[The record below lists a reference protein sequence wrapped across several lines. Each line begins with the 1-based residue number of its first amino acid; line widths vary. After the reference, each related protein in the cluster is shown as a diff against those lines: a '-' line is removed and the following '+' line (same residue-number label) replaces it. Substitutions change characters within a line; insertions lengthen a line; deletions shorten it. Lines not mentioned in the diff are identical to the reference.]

1 MVEET
6 TTGQPVV
13 RQRESAWSPLRHAAF
28 RSLWIA
34 TIASN
39 VGTWMHDTAASW
51 LMTSLSRS
59 TVLVALMQTATS
71 LPMLFLALPA
81 GALADVVDRRR
92 LLLVTQA
99 WMLAAAALLGVL
111 TLAGVMG
118 PWLLLG
124 LTFFLGL
131 GTALNTPAWQAT
143 TPDLVPRR
151 ELAAAVSLGG
161 VATNIARAVGPALGG
176 MLVAMVGSGGV
187 FLINAV
193 SFLAVLA
200 VIARWESPERASVLP
215 AERVWGAMRAGARYV
230 RHSPE
235 VRAVA
240 ARTLAFIVFAS
251 ALWALLPVVA
261 RHEMHLSATGYG
273 TLLGSLGVGAITGVA
288 VLPPVRARIRTDRLV
303 ALGSLL
309 YAASVAALAVANVLP
324 LAWVALF
331 ATGVGWIT
339 VMPAFNVAT
348 QRAAPDWVRARMLA
362 VYVLVFQGGMALGS
376 AAWGAVAS
384 RVGVRDALL
393 LSALG
398 MALSVLAGLRWRLAA
413 AEEVD
418 VTPSGHWR
426 DPVVAGELA
435 PGDGPV
441 LVTVEYLVSDA
452 DAEDFA
458 RAMAGVE
465 RVRRRDGAI
474 NWGLYGDTARP
485 GRYVETFVAES
496 WGEHLRQHARATVAD
511 EEVEARARAF
521 HRGPG
526 PPVVEHMI
534 NLPVPRGGRRR
545 T

>member
-1 MVEET
+1 MEET

-13 RQRESAWSPLRHAAF
+13 RQRESAWSPLRYAAF

-34 TIASN
+34 TVASN

-59 TVLVALMQTATS
+59 TILVALMQTATS

-99 WMLAAAALLGVL
+99 WMLAAAALLGAL
-111 TLAGVMG
+111 TLGGAMS

-161 VATNIARAVGPALGG
+161 VATNIARAIGPALGG
-176 MLVAMVGSGGV
+176 LLVAAVGSGGV
-187 FLINAV
+187 FLLNAA
-193 SFLAVLA
+193 SFVAVLA
-200 VIARWESPERASVLP
+200 VIARWESPERTSVLP
-215 AERVWGAMRAGARYV
+215 AERVWGAIRAGGRYV

-240 ARTLAFIVFAS
+240 ARTLVFIVFAS
-251 ALWALLPVVA
+251 ALWALLPVLA
-261 RHEMHLSATGYG
+261 RHEMNLSATGYG
-273 TLLGSLGVGAITGVA
+273 TLLGSLGVGAIAGVA
-288 VLPPVRARIRTDRLV
+288 MLPPVRAAVPTDRLV

-309 YAASVAALAVANVLP
+309 YAASVAGLAFASILP

-331 ATGVGWIT
+331 ATGLAWIT

-376 AAWGAVAS
+376 AAWGTVAS
-384 RVGVRDALL
+384 HVGVRDALL
-393 LSALG
+393 LSAGG
-398 MALSVLAGLRWRLAA
+398 MALSVLAGLRWRLAD
-413 AEEVD
+413 AESVD
-418 VTPSGHWR
+418 VSPSGHWR
-426 DPVVAGELA
+426 DPVVSGDPA
-435 PGDGPV
+435 PDEGPV
-441 LVTVEYLVSDA
+441 LITVEYLVDE
-452 DAEDFA
+452 AEAEAFA
-458 RAMAGVE
+458 AAMAGME

-474 NWGLYGDTARP
+474 NWGLYRDAAKP
-485 GRYVETFVAES
+485 GRFVEAFVAES

-511 EEVEARARAF
+511 REVQGRVRSF
-521 HRGPG
+521 HRGAA
-526 PPVVEHMI
+526 PPAVDHLI
-534 NLPVPRGGRRR
+534 NLPVPHHGR
-545 T
+545 TGA

>member
-1 MVEET
+1 VEET
-6 TTGQPVV
+6 TTGQPVA

-59 TVLVALMQTATS
+59 TLLVALMQTATS

-99 WMLAAAALLGVL
+99 WMLAAAALLGAL
-111 TLAGVMG
+111 TLGGVMS
-118 PWLLLG
+118 PWLLLA

-161 VATNIARAVGPALGG
+161 VATNIARAIGPAVGG
-176 MLVAMVGSGGV
+176 LLVAAVGSGGV
-187 FLINAV
+187 FLINAA
-193 SFLAVLA
+193 SFVAVLA
-200 VIARWESPERASVLP
+200 VIARWESPERGSVLP
-215 AERVWGAMRAGARYV
+215 AERVWGAMRAGGRYV

-251 ALWALLPVVA
+251 ALWALLPVLA
-261 RHEMHLSATGYG
+261 RHDMGLAATGYG
-273 TLLGSLGVGAITGVA
+273 TLLGSLGVGAIAGVA
-288 VLPPVRARIRTDRLV
+288 VLPPVRARYATDRLV

-309 YAASVAALAVANVLP
+309 YAASVAGLALVHVLP

-331 ATGVGWIT
+331 ATGVAWIT

-376 AAWGAVAS
+376 AAWGTVAS
-384 RVGVRDALL
+384 HVGVRNALL
-393 LSALG
+393 LSAGG

-413 AEEVD
+413 AEAVD

-426 DPVVAGELA
+426 DPVVAGGDLA
-435 PGDGPV
+435 PEDGPV
-441 LVTVEYLVSDA
+441 LVTVEYRVSDGDA
-452 DAEDFA
+452 DAFA
-458 RAMAGVE
+458 AAMAGVE

-474 NWGLYGDTARP
+474 NWGLYRDTAQP

-511 EEVEARARAF
+511 EEVEARARAY
-521 HRGPG
+521 HRGPA
-526 PPVVEHMI
+526 PPAVRHMI
-534 NLPVPRGGRRR
+534 NLPVPRHGRGDA
-545 T
+545 